1 MDKDNRVN
9 PPFYRNKELYK
20 AWENRCSMSAL
31 SNIGNFTL
39 FQTKDT
45 DLFVFKTVSGELQQK
60 RREGRIELVV
70 SEQSYN
76 ILDENY
82 WITLNYQ

>member
-9 PPFYRNKELYK
+9 PPFYRDKELK

-39 FQTKDT
+39 FQTRDT
-45 DLFVFKTVSGELQQK
+45 DLFVFKTVSEDLQHK
-60 RREGRIELVV
+60 WRAVGGGEGRIELAV
-70 SEQSYN
+70 SHQSYN
-76 ILDENY
+76 ILD
-82 WITLNYQ
+82 LNY

>member
-39 FQTKDT
+39 SQTRDT
-45 DLFVFKTVSGELQQK
+45 DLFVFKAVSEDLQHKWWGQ
-60 RREGRIELVV
+60 GRIALAV
-70 SEQSYN
+70 SHQNYN
-76 ILDENY
+76 ILD
-82 WITLNYQ
+82 LNY

>member
-9 PPFYRNKELYK
+9 APFYRNKELYK

-60 RREGRIELVV
+60 WREGRIELVV

-76 ILDENY
+76 ILDEN
-82 WITLNYQ
+82 

>member
-45 DLFVFKTVSGELQQK
+45 DLFVFMTVSEDLQQK
-60 RREGRIELVV
+60 WRKDRIELMFQTRVTMFLIKTT
-70 SEQSYN
+70 E
-76 ILDENY
+76 
-82 WITLNYQ
+82 

>member
-9 PPFYRNKELYK
+9 PPFFRNKGLYK

-45 DLFVFKTVSGELQQK
+45 DLFVFKTVSEDLQQK
-60 RREGRIELVV
+60 RREGRIELGV

-82 WITLNYQ
+82 RITLNYQ